1 MQLFNLSRPCC
12 DKRANTCSVHLAFG
26 RLATEDEAVAS
37 FLARLGL
44 SEYASVFE
52 SNDIN
57 LDTIAILSDED
68 LQDVGR
74 ISLHDTCWPVRLRPA
89 VLLLNLPLDR

>member
-1 MQLFNLSRPCC
+1 
-12 DKRANTCSVHLAFG
+12 LAFG
-26 RLATEDEAVAS
+26 RIATEDEAVAS

-44 SEYASVFE
+44 SEYASSFE
-52 SNDIN
+52 SNDID

-74 ISLHDTCWPVRLRPA
+74 IC
-89 VLLLNLPLDR
+89 